1 MTRFSS
7 VFIRVNLG
15 AVKLWYLAI
24 QIAHRSSPFIKLI
37 CDVNLTFQVKRLES
51 SQPTEHPEFYLPNQ
65 ENLLYTR
72 ILEIE
77 CDKKIQD
84 ALIFAPKKKD
94 VLDTRRTK
102 VMVWALSGI
111 ALARSTNAFSA
122 PPTATKWVSVTWD
135 KNCLLVY
142 NEKHSPWNK
151 LLPDLKFLHISIT
164 RNWRIQTE

>member
-84 ALIFAPKKKD
+84 ALIFAPKKKKKGCPWHKED
-94 VLDTRRTK
+94 KSHGMSFIRNCIGQK
-102 VMVWALSGI
+102 HKCILSPSHSYERGI
-111 ALARSTNAFSA
+111 SNMG
-122 PPTATKWVSVTWD
+122 
-135 KNCLLVY
+135 
-142 NEKHSPWNK
+142 
-151 LLPDLKFLHISIT
+151 
-164 RNWRIQTE
+164 